1 MYNSGL
7 VLEGGGTRAIYT
19 SGVLDA
25 FMEEGIEFPYVIGVS
40 AGSCNGVSYIGKC
53 RRRQHDITINYCNDK
68 RYMSFQS
75 MLKNGEYLNTDW
87 IFGELSYDLMPLDYD
102 TYESSGTVMCA
113 VVTNA
118 LTGKAE
124 YMYPKSFRD
133 GCPELEASCCL
144 PGATKG
150 VEIGNQLYFDG
161 GLVDSI
167 PLERAL
173 DDGCKKC
180 VVILTQHKGYVK
192 KPMSNRV
199 IRMFKKYPKIG
210 EAVVVRHDAY
220 NAQLEFVNQM
230 KNEGVAYVIQP
241 NAPLGAGTLEKD
253 LSKLEAIYQL
263 GYQQGKQHAENVKRF
278 IAPTE

>member
-25 FMEEGIEFPYVIGVS
+25 FIEEGIEFPYVIGVS
-40 AGSCNGVSYIGKC
+40 AGSCNGVSFIGKC
-53 RRRQHDITINYCNDK
+53 YRRQHDITMNYCNDK
-68 RYMSFQS
+68 RYMSLQS
-75 MLKNGEYLNTDW
+75 MIKNGEYLNTEW
-87 IFGELSYDLMPLDYD
+87 VFGELSYDLMPLDYEA
-102 TYESSGTVMCA
+102 YENSGTVMCA

-118 LTGKAE
+118 YTGKAE
-124 YMYPKSFRD
+124 YMYPKGAFRD

-150 VEIGNQLYFDG
+150 VMIGDQLYFDG

-173 DDGCKKC
+173 DDGCQKC
-180 VVILTQHKGYVK
+180 VVILTQHKGYK
-192 KPMSNRV
+192 KEPMNKNV
-199 IRMFKKYPKIG
+199 GRMFKKYPMIAK
-210 EAVVVRHDAY
+210 AVENRHNAY
-220 NAQLEFVNQM
+220 NDQLKYVYDMQE
-230 KNEGVAYVIQP
+230 KGLAYVIQP

-263 GYQQGKQHAENVKRF
+263 GYKQGKRHAQAVKDYLK
-278 IAPTE
+278 